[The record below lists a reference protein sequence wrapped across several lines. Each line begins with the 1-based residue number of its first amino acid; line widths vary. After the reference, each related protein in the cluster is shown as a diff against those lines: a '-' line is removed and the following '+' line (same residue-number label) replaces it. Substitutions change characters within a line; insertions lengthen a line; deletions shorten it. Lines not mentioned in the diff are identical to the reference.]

1 MIKLLDILKEILD
14 DSIQQLD
21 SSLVDSVKFYH
32 GTTGFEIK
40 NATDL
45 DPLFR
50 QKDTYK
56 KKQAGAARRNHGS
69 SQSGTGIYFGR
80 TPDKH
85 GTEDA
90 MQYLQKKGRSVY
102 FTRGS
107 MYEMI
112 LKPGSKVV
120 YYSGYGGFALISQS
134 EYQKLREKG
143 IDAVSENEDGG
154 ALNLINPDAVM
165 SWKEVDKW
173 EQPFDVYLVKY
184 NEETNID
191 DRIEAK
197 RFWEWNEFEAY
208 VKEHLGDSVRG
219 TGANGGP
226 GIIES
231 GDLNNPK
238 SIEVKRPEL

>member
-14 DSIQQLD
+14 DSTQQLD
-21 SSLVDSVKFYH
+21 SSLVDGVKFYH

-40 NATDL
+40 DATDL

-50 QKDTYK
+50 QKDTYR
-56 KKQAGAARRNHGS
+56 KKQSGAARRSHGS
-69 SQSGTGIYFGR
+69 SQSGIGIYFGR

-90 MQYLQKKGRSVY
+90 MQYTQGSVY
-102 FTRGS
+102 DTRGV
-107 MYEMI
+107 MYEMT

-120 YYSGYGGFALISQS
+120 YYQGHGGFAKLSQS
-134 EYQKLREKG
+134 EYQELRDKG
-143 IDAVSENEDGG
+143 VDAVSEKMDGG

-165 SWKEVDKW
+165 SWKEVDRW
-173 EQPFDVYLVKY
+173 EQPFDVYLYKY

-191 DRIEAK
+191 VKIEAK

-208 VKEHLGDSVRG
+208 VKKHLGDVSTNGDAG
-219 TGANGGP
+219 TIQPKDPNSLES
-226 GIIES
+226 II
-231 GDLNNPK
+231 
-238 SIEVKRPEL
+238 VKRPEL

>member
-21 SSLVDSVKFYH
+21 SSLVDGVKFYH

-50 QKDTYK
+50 QKDAYK
-56 KKQAGAARRNHGS
+56 KKQVSAARRNHGS

-80 TPDKH
+80 TPDKQ

-90 MQYLQKKGRSVY
+90 IQYMQGSTY

-143 IDAVSENEDGG
+143 IDAVSEKENGG

-165 SWKEVDKW
+165 SWKEINKW
-173 EQPFDVYLVKY
+173 EQPFDVYLYKY
-184 NEETNID
+184 NEETNIND
-191 DRIEAK
+191 KIEAK
-197 RFWEWNEFEAY
+197 RFWEWNEFKAY

-219 TGANGGP
+219 IGSNGGP
-226 GIIES
+226 GIIEPE
-231 GDLNNPK
+231 DLNNLK

>member
-21 SSLVDSVKFYH
+21 SKLVDGVKFYH
-32 GTTGFEIK
+32 GTVGFEIK
-40 NATDL
+40 NVTDL

-50 QKDTYK
+50 QKDSYI
-56 KKQAGAARRNHGS
+56 KKQTGAARRSHGS

-80 TPDKH
+80 NPDKQ

-90 MQYLQKKGRSVY
+90 KQYIQGSVY
-102 FTRGS
+102 DTRGF
-107 MYEMI
+107 MYEMT

-143 IDAVSENEDGG
+143 IDAVSQNKDGG
-154 ALNLINPDAVM
+154 ALNLINPDVVM

-173 EQPFDVYLVKY
+173 EQPFDVYLDKY
-184 NEETNID
+184 NEETNIN

-197 RFWEWNEFEAY
+197 RFWEWKEFEAY

-219 TGANGGP
+219 EGSNGGP

-231 GDLNNPK
+231 GDLNNLK